1 MPYDGPQMPE
11 PGSILAEMWPRYDR
25 NMTPPADPA
34 MEDHSVKQSGNQRPP
49 RNLVFICDGTLSS
62 QTKGEETNAG
72 HLWRL
77 LSDYG
82 QGEDQVFEYDPGIQ
96 GTGWRK
102 WINAASGMG
111 VNVSICRGYAFLASH
126 YQPGDRIFL
135 FGFSRGAYA
144 VRSLAGMI
152 GNIGLIK
159 GNYATERYVRLAF
172 RYYEVGSNSMARR
185 HFSQHRCHSGVE
197 IEMLGIWDT
206 VKSLGLPYPLL
217 NRLAPMATEF
227 HDDQLGRHIRHG
239 YHALAIDEDRTSYS
253 PLLWSRSPNWHGRLE
268 QVWFPGAH
276 GDVGGEVRSFPAARP
291 LANLSLNWM
300 LRRAN
305 QCSLKLPDGWATRF
319 PEDPAAP
326 MMGCRSGIAR
336 LFISRSPRRVGHRDG
351 ESVHR
356 SISARKSSIP
366 SYTPRARGMAAQT
379 TDEPTR

>member
-1 MPYDGPQMPE
+1 M
-11 PGSILAEMWPRYDR
+11 
-25 NMTPPADPA
+25 NTPPDSADS
-34 MEDHSVKQSGNQRPP
+34 DVRSP

-62 QTKGEETNAG
+62 QSEGEETNAG
-72 HLWRL
+72 QVWRL
-77 LSDYG
+77 LAEYG
-82 QGEDQVFEYDPGIQ
+82 QTDDQVYEYDPGIQ
-96 GTGWRK
+96 GVGWRR
-102 WINAASGMG
+102 WLNAASGTG
-111 VNVSICRGYAFLASH
+111 VNFSICRGYAFLASH

-135 FGFSRGAYA
+135 IGFSRGAYA

-152 GNIGLIK
+152 GSIGLLK
-159 GNYATERYVRLAF
+159 GIYASERYVRLAF

-185 HFSQHRCHSGVE
+185 HFSQHRCHADVQ

-239 YHALAIDEDRTSYS
+239 YHALAIDEDRTSYQ
-253 PLLWSRSPNWHGRLE
+253 PLLWSRSPDWEGRLE

-276 GDVGGEVRSFPAARP
+276 GDVGGEVRTFPAARP

-300 LRRAN
+300 LRRAR
-305 QCSLKLPDGWATRF
+305 QCSLHLPDDWADRF
-319 PEDPAAP
+319 SENPAAP

-336 LFISRSPRRVGHRDG
+336 LFLFRRPRRVGHRDG

-356 SISARKSSIP
+356 SVEARREALQN
-366 SYTPRARGMAAQT
+366 YRPRARGLAET
-379 TDEPTR
+379 TVEDPA